1 MSQAPAIVGCMSCG
15 ISTAHP
21 PRGFDGVKGEGVA
34 FTVAVCSPECDK
46 IVRRMAPR
54 YSIQL
59 RPALAGY
66 LVSALGVVTGGA
78 FVLSGR
84 DLGRVL
90 LVFGIF
96 GSATT
101 RLAYPDVVPLWLA
114 QRYGHERASILLQW
128 LGVLLAFGAV
138 GLGAWWV
145 VA

>member
-1 MSQAPAIVGCMSCG
+1 MSPAPAIVGCVGCG

-34 FTVAVCSPECDK
+34 FTAAVCSPECDA
-46 IVRRMAPR
+46 IARRIAPR
-54 YSIQL
+54 YSIQF

-66 LVSALGVVTGGA
+66 LVGALGVVTGSA
-78 FVLSGR
+78 FVISGR

-90 LVFGIF
+90 LVFGLF

-101 RLAYPDVVPLWLA
+101 RLAYPDVVPLWLCR
-114 QRYGHERASILLQW
+114 RYGHERASILLQW
-128 LGVLLAFGAV
+128 LGVLLAIGAV
-138 GLGAWWV
+138 VLGAWWA